1 MNDDRGVQPYHGIL
15 KGENMLRR
23 DEFYWLTRINE
34 ATILIN
40 SSQGLVSPEIAKKAA
55 AATRAV
61 LAEGEADA
69 AKRAKTYI
77 TYEPLLT
84 AKAGP
89 EITIIHAGRSSQ
101 DIHATYR
108 AAILR
113 DKALEA
119 GAALNTVMR
128 TMEGIARDKTGV
140 VVPAYT
146 NGVAAQPT
154 RYSHYLLGILA
165 GFRRDFTRLK
175 EFYARLNLCPMG
187 STVLNGTCWP
197 LNRAAMAAKLGFG
210 GVADNAFD
218 ATQISQSDLPLEFS
232 SILTSVAVHIT
243 SFLEDL
249 MVQYAQPRPWIILQE
264 GGENT
269 YVSSAMPQKRNPG
282 LVNNCRTEASTVI
295 GEAQAELFRAHNLQ
309 TGMIDPKKQNL
320 NAALADRAVSM
331 LGMFNRVLKAL
342 VINPERALEELNSDW
357 TASQEVADVL
367 MKEFGV
373 PFRIGHHAASGMVS
387 FARKNAILPRD
398 FPYSELQRIYRE
410 VIEKEYPDADP
421 VLPMSEERFRK
432 ALDPV
437 SIVNNRAT
445 QGGPQLK
452 EVERMLALI
461 SEFNAESAA
470 WLAEREEQING
481 ALAALDQEFSTL

>member
-1 MNDDRGVQPYHGIL
+1 
-15 KGENMLRR
+15 
-23 DEFYWLTRINE
+23 
-34 ATILIN
+34 
-40 SSQGLVSPEIAKKAA
+40 
-55 AATRAV
+55 
-61 LAEGEADA
+61 
-69 AKRAKTYI
+69 
-77 TYEPLLT
+77 
-84 AKAGP
+84 
-89 EITIIHAGRSSQ
+89 
-101 DIHATYR
+101 
-108 AAILR
+108 
-113 DKALEA
+113 
-119 GAALNTVMR
+119 
-128 TMEGIARDKTGV
+128 
-140 VVPAYT
+140 
-146 NGVAAQPT
+146 
-154 RYSHYLLGILA
+154 
-165 GFRRDFTRLK
+165 
-175 EFYARLNLCPMG
+175 
-187 STVLNGTCWP
+187 
-197 LNRAAMAAKLGFG
+197 
-210 GVADNAFD
+210 
-218 ATQISQSDLPLEFS
+218 
-232 SILTSVAVHIT
+232 
-243 SFLEDL
+243 
-249 MVQYAQPRPWIILQE
+249 
-264 GGENT
+264 
-269 YVSSAMPQKRNPG
+269 MPQKRNPG
-282 LVNNCRTEASTVI
+282 LVNNCRTEASSVI

-373 PFRIGHHAASGMVS
+373 PFRIGHHAASGMVG

-452 EVERMLALI
+452 EVERMLSLI

-470 WLAEREEQING
+470 WLAERETEISG
-481 ALAALDQEFSTL
+481 ALSALDKEFQTI

>member
-1 MNDDRGVQPYHGIL
+1 V
-15 KGENMLRR
+15 LRR
-23 DEFYWLTRINE
+23 DEFYWISRINE

-40 SSQGLVSPEIAKKAA
+40 SAQGLVSPEVAEKAA
-55 AATRAV
+55 RAAREV
-61 LAEGEADA
+61 MKEGEDDP

-77 TYEPLLT
+77 TYEPLMI
-84 AKAGP
+84 AKADP

-113 DKALEA
+113 DKALEV

-128 TMEGIARDKTGV
+128 TMEGIARDKCDV

-197 LNRAAMAAKLGFG
+197 LNREAMAEKLGFA

-232 SILTSVAVHIT
+232 SILTSTAVHIT

-331 LGMFNRVLKAL
+331 LGMFTRVLKAL
-342 VINPERALEELNSDW
+342 VINPQRALEELNSDW

-373 PFRIGHHAASGMVS
+373 PFRIGHHVASNMVGY
-387 FARKNAILPRD
+387 ARKNAVLPLE
-398 FPYSELQRIYRE
+398 FPYAELQRIYRE
-410 VIEKEYPDADP
+410 VIEKEYPEGCP
-421 VLPMSEERFRK
+421 ELPMSEERFRR
-432 ALDPV
+432 ALDPTA
-437 SIVNNRAT
+437 IVNHRAT
-445 QGGPQLK
+445 QGGPQRS
-452 EVERMLALI
+452 EIDRMLALI
-461 SEFNAESAA
+461 SQFNADAA
-470 WLAEREEQING
+470 EWLTARETEING
-481 ALAALDQEFSTL
+481 ALAALDQEFQTI